1 MWCVSL
7 PLDKSLDLISVWSI
21 LIGEHMRDHL
31 RAFYSQLKSKVGN
44 ILAKA
49 AALRIDLKID
59 GAPIASRSHTHPAL
73 STLSPFLLVPPFGIP
88 FPLHPVCIGIGGLR
102 GPMHLCACVSEERS
116 NGRVRARK
124 RYLCCQIQSSGS
136 TKAHTP

>member
-7 PLDKSLDLISVWSI
+7 PLEKSLDFISVWSI

-49 AALRIDLKID
+49 TALRIDLKID
-59 GAPIASRSHTHPAL
+59 GAPIASRSHTHPH
-73 STLSPFLLVPPFGIP
+73 TLKPLAFSPRPSPSVSPS
-88 FPLHPVCIGIGGLR
+88 PLHRFICHNKPSVQLRVECGLVTR
-102 GPMHLCACVSEERS
+102 HTQDLNDEGDPPMA
-116 NGRVRARK
+116 
-124 RYLCCQIQSSGS
+124 
-136 TKAHTP
+136 

>member
-7 PLDKSLDLISVWSI
+7 PLEKSLDFISVWSI
-21 LIGEHMRDHL
+21 LIDEHMRDHL

-59 GAPIASRSHTHPAL
+59 GAPIASRSHTHPRTLNPLAFSPRPSL
-73 STLSPFLLVPPFGIP
+73 RYPLPRSTQ
-88 FPLHPVCIGIGGLR
+88 
-102 GPMHLCACVSEERS
+102 CV
-116 NGRVRARK
+116 
-124 RYLCCQIQSSGS
+124 
-136 TKAHTP
+136 

>member
-59 GAPIASRSHTHPAL
+59 GAPIASRSHTHPRTLNPLAFSPRPSPSLSVIINHLYSCAL
-73 STLSPFLLVPPFGIP
+73 TVDS
-88 FPLHPVCIGIGGLR
+88 
-102 GPMHLCACVSEERS
+102 
-116 NGRVRARK
+116 
-124 RYLCCQIQSSGS
+124 
-136 TKAHTP
+136 